1 LLGGG
6 GICISVYSFN
16 MFSAV
21 SFVNEHADTII
32 NVHVLFQVF
41 FPDIE
46 RVEWVNKVSQK
57 LLVKKMCFS
66 TFRVM

>member
-1 LLGGG
+1 
-6 GICISVYSFN
+6 